1 MTGRA
6 YVWITSG
13 LALLVFVMANSVLQP
28 ALAGWRIDFTEGR
41 QYTLNDGTR
50 STLGDLSEPV
60 ELTFVYSRRVGQEY
74 PVVRAYAERVREL
87 LTSFQSVGGRNI
99 RLEEINPTPFSE
111 GEDEALANGI
121 TGIRTDGG
129 DPLYFGLIGRNTVD
143 DELVIPFLAPE
154 RESTLE
160 YDLARLIAR
169 LDKPEPPVVGIV
181 TDLANFR
188 GDGQEG
194 GYHALV
200 EIARTFDIEPLG
212 VSFTSIPERVD
223 VLMLAHAAT
232 LTEEQAYLVDQFVL
246 AKGRA
251 LILVDPASKAAAIGG
266 VVDPESG
273 AARSDLGVLGPAW
286 GLGLSGD
293 AVADAAHALPV
304 NVEEGGRVIEIG
316 QPLFLGVPRR
326 LMAEDDIV
334 TAPLTRQVNLG
345 APGALEAFPPAGA
358 SFVPLI
364 RTGEAPSFVDATEAS
379 GEMSPAD
386 VLQAYSAEDGSL
398 VLAGRLSGTLPTA
411 FPGGPPSPDMETD
424 GAHLAASRVPAEII
438 IIADADLLDDGFYID
453 PRSSTAVGDNAILI
467 QNALDNLSGGDQL
480 LALRSRAP
488 NPRRMTR
495 VDRLR
500 EAAEARFFDEQVRL
514 EGRLNRAQERLEE
527 LQAIGATGGFF
538 SGDFDADLTEDE
550 RAELLELRQSVVETR
565 ARLRDIERDF
575 RQDIDWLETVLRA
588 INIWGGALIV
598 LLAGLFAWWRRRR
611 GASS

>member
-6 YVWITSG
+6 HVWITSG
-13 LALLVFVMANSVLQP
+13 LALLVFVMANALLQP

-41 QYTLNDGTR
+41 LYTLNGGTR
-50 STLGDLSEPV
+50 ATLGSLAEPV
-60 ELTFVYSRRVGQEY
+60 ELTFVYSRRAGQEY

-87 LTSFQSVGGRNI
+87 LASFRSVGGGNI
-99 RLEEINPTPFSE
+99 RIEEINPAPFSE
-111 GEDEALANGI
+111 AEDEALAHGI
-121 TGIRTDGG
+121 TGIRTDGR

-194 GYHALV
+194 GYHALT

-212 VSFTSIPERVD
+212 VSFTSIPDRID

-232 LTEEQAYLVDQFVL
+232 LTEAQTYLVDQFVL

-266 VVDPESG
+266 VLDPASG
-273 AARSDLGVLGPAW
+273 AARSDLGVIGQAW
-286 GLGLSGD
+286 GLELSRY
-293 AVADAAHALPV
+293 AVADAALALPV
-304 NVEEGGRVIEIG
+304 NVEAGGRVTEVG
-316 QPLFLGVPRR
+316 QPLFLGIPGR
-326 LMAEDDIV
+326 LMAGDDIV

-358 SFVPLI
+358 TFRPLI
-364 RTGEAPSFVDATEAS
+364 RTDEAPAYIDSARAS
-379 GEMSPAD
+379 GEMDPQEVIA
-386 VLQAYSAEDGSL
+386 AYAAEDGSL

-411 FPGGPPSPDMETD
+411 FPGGPPSPDIGT
-424 GAHLAASRVPAEII
+424 GGPHLSASLVPAEII
-438 IIADADLLDDGFYID
+438 VIADADLLDDGFYID
-453 PRSSTAVGDNAILI
+453 PRSSTAVADNAILI
-467 QNALDNLSGGDQL
+467 QNALDNLSGGDRL
-480 LALRSRAP
+480 LALRSRTP

-514 EGRLNRAQERLEE
+514 EGRLNAAQGRLEE
-527 LQAIGATGGFF
+527 LQAIGAAGGFF
-538 SGDFDADLTEDE
+538 SGDLDADLTGDE
-550 RAELLELRQSVVETR
+550 RAELAELRQSVVETR
-565 ARLRDIERDF
+565 SRLRAIERDF
-575 RQDIDWLETVLRA
+575 RRDIDRLEAGLQA
-588 INIWGGALIV
+588 INVWGGSLLV

-611 GASS
+611 GTAS